1 MSVLVAGIVKE
12 IDVVIVE
19 DQVKDEDGNTLS
31 VLKKRIV
38 LDNDKAYFATGS
50 VDIEIGQEVCF
61 YLKEGDDNK
70 ITKSIK
76 KNEIDSFDDYLVEKN
91 SSNVKAWRGHGLT
104 SSALLLFNVV
114 CLNDSYHRYVSSHD
128 PMFNAFFYLFCLCI
142 CISMAMSVFSFSKW
156 KKEKKKSYLSAEDKA
171 TLERFKSGLI
181 KADKTEIV
189 NMKIEEVRHV

>member
-1 MSVLVAGIVKE
+1 MSVLVAGTVKE

-50 VDIEIGQEVCF
+50 VDVEIGQEVCF
-61 YLKEGDDNK
+61 YLKEGNDK

-76 KNEIDSFDDYLVEKN
+76 KDETDSFEDHLVEKN
-91 SSNVKAWRGHGLT
+91 SSNVKAWRRHGLT
-104 SSALLLFNVV
+104 SSALLLINVV
-114 CLNDSYHRYVSSHD
+114 CLNDSYHRYLSSHD

-171 TLERFKSGLI
+171 ALERFKSGLI
-181 KADKTEIV
+181 KAKKTETV